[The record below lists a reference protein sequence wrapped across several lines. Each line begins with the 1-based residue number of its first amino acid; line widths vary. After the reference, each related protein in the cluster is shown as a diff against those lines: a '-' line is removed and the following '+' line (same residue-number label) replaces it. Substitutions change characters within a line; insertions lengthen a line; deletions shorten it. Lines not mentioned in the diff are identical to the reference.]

1 MNEPSEMA
9 LQLQDQP
16 AEVWFPRSLGE
27 LLEFGAA
34 LVKSKALPK
43 AVDSPEAAAAIM
55 LTSRELGIPIMQ
67 GFRGI
72 FIVDGKTALS
82 AQLMAALL
90 IKNGHRYRVIEQTNQ
105 GCKILFLRRG
115 ASEWQSY
122 EFTQADAAI
131 AGLLSKPNW
140 QNYPKSMYFSR
151 TMTGGCHTYF
161 PDVLSGL
168 YPPEELD
175 ADVVDVP
182 LIEDKP
188 AVASHWSQNDN
199 YVSQFRTW
207 VAQEQTKRGTTV
219 YPPESIDSSAL
230 GVPSVYQYTGT
241 PAQAKEAVIAFL
253 DKAGSASAPVDT
265 ADAIEDSI
273 TKEGVQ

>member
-90 IKNGHRYRVIEQTNQ
+90 IKNGHRYRVIEQTNK
-105 GCKILFLRRG
+105 GCKILFLRKG
-115 ASEWQSY
+115 ASEWQPY

-175 ADVVDVP
+175 ADIVDVP
-182 LIEDKP
+182 QIEDKP
-188 AVASHWSQNDN
+188 AVEPHWAQNLEFTR
-199 YVSQFRTW
+199 QFRDWCTR
-207 VAQEQTKRGTTV
+207 EQAARGTA
-219 YPPESIDSSAL
+219 YPADVIDNHAL
-230 GVPSVYQYTGT
+230 GVPWIIEYQGT

-253 DKAGSASAPVDT
+253 DKAGSAGTPVDAT
-265 ADAIEDSI
+265 NTPID
-273 TKEGVQ
+273 TTEGDQ

>member
-90 IKNGHRYRVIEQTNQ
+90 IKSGHKYRVIEQTNK
-105 GCKILFLRRG
+105 GCKIKFLRRG
-115 ASEWQSY
+115 DTEWQSY

-131 AGLLSKPNW
+131 AGLLGKANW

-151 TMTGGCHTYF
+151 AMTGGCHTYF

-182 LIEDKP
+182 LIEEKSTAPVGDQWTLYP
-188 AVASHWSQNDN
+188 SFIE
-199 YVSQFRTW
+199 QFRTW
-207 VAQEQTKRGTTV
+207 CAKEQAKRGVV
-219 YPPESIDSSAL
+219 YPTETIDNVAL
-230 GVPSVYQYTGT
+230 GVPNVVEYLGT

-253 DKAGSASAPVDT
+253 DKAGSAGTPVDAT
-265 ADAIEDSI
+265 NIPID
-273 TKEGVQ
+273 TTEGDQ